1 MSSSRKLDIT
11 AGLFFVII
19 AALVAWVAIPYGVQ
33 EPKKVKFLA
42 LSPSYYPRL
51 VSYCLLAFG
60 IILILTRLLTK
71 KAEELD
77 SDSIFQRNWA
87 GILLCIITTLAVWYA
102 SLEYLGFVLSSAL
115 ALFALLLLA
124 GERKKIALVLIPSIL
139 PLLLHLFFNKVA
151 NIPIPAGV
159 LRSFI
164 GGA

>member
-11 AGLFFVII
+11 AGLFFI
-19 AALVAWVAIPYGVQ
+19 AIAVLVAWVAIPYGVQ

-51 VSYCLLAFG
+51 VSYCLLGFG
-60 IILILTRLLTK
+60 IMLLLTRLVSK
-71 KAEELD
+71 QIDESD
-77 SDSIFQRNWA
+77 SDSAFRSNWVT
-87 GILLCIITTLAVWYA
+87 ILLCIIATLGVWYA

-115 ALFALLLLA
+115 ALFVLLLLA
-124 GERKKIALVLIPSIL
+124 GERNKIALVVIPLIL
-139 PLLLHLFFNKVA
+139 PLLLHGFFNKVA

-159 LRSFI
+159 LRTLI

>member
-11 AGLFFVII
+11 AGLFFIVI
-19 AALVAWVAIPYGVQ
+19 AVLVAWVAIPYGVQ

-60 IILILTRLLTK
+60 ILLLLTRLVTRK
-71 KAEELD
+71 IDESD
-77 SDSIFQRNWA
+77 SDSAFRSNWVT
-87 GILLCIITTLAVWYA
+87 ILLCIVATLGIWYA
-102 SLEYLGFVLSSAL
+102 GLEYLGFVLSSAL
-115 ALFALLLLA
+115 ALFVLLILA
-124 GERKKIALVLIPSIL
+124 GERNKIALAVI
-139 PLLLHLFFNKVA
+139 PLLLPLALHVFFTKVA

-159 LRSFI
+159 LRTLI

>member
-11 AGLFFVII
+11 AGLFFIAI

-51 VSYCLLAFG
+51 VSYCLLGFG
-60 IILILTRLLTK
+60 IMLLLTRLVSK
-71 KAEELD
+71 QIDESD
-77 SDSIFQRNWA
+77 SDSAFRSNWVT
-87 GILLCIITTLAVWYA
+87 ILLYIIATLGVWYA

-115 ALFALLLLA
+115 ALFVLLLLA
-124 GERKKIALVLIPSIL
+124 GERNKIALVVIPLIL
-139 PLLLHLFFNKVA
+139 PLLLHGFFNKVA

-159 LRSFI
+159 LRTLI